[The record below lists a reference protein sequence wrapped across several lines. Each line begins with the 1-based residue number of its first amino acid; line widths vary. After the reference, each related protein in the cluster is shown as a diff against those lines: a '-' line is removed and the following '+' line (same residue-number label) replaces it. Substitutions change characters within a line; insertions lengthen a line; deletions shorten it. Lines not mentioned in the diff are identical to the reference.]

1 MGTGFHQLCGL
12 RRSILQHDCTRIAAF
27 GLAAYTCAMPAAT
40 AQAQQT
46 TEVSTTIVDDLSI
59 VKLGDL
65 DFGNIAGAAAG
76 TIQMIPTQTA
86 ACSASAGL
94 IHSQECQPASFA
106 GRGDF
111 NQRLRIRKPRRN
123 RITITEPG
131 GAEMEITDM
140 TIDADPDLRF
150 IRNAGRNSI
159 YRIAAASGLFVF
171 RVGGTLNI
179 SANQAPGEYTAT
191 FDIEINYN

>member
-1 MGTGFHQLCGL
+1 MRTGPHKSGRL
-12 RRSILQHDCTRIAAF
+12 RHSPLRAAAALALTTPACIAPI
-27 GLAAYTCAMPAAT
+27 GS

-46 TEVSTTIVDDLSI
+46 TQISTTIIDDLSI
-59 VKLGDL
+59 VKLEDL

-76 TIQMIPTQTA
+76 TIQMTPTETA
-86 ACSASAGL
+86 TCSASTGL
-94 IHSQECQPASFA
+94 IHSQECQPATFA
-106 GRGDF
+106 GKGDF
-111 NQRLRIRKPRRN
+111 NQRLRIRKPQRN

-131 GAEMEITDM
+131 GATMLITDM

-159 YRIAAASGLFVF
+159 YRIDAASGLFTF
-171 RVGGTLNI
+171 RVGGTLNV